1 MAPEN
6 MDKEKKLEAFR
17 QETRAWLVENAP
29 PSMRAPNTAEDA
41 CWGGKKEQRS
51 PDVQRWLE
59 RSAARGWTA
68 PTWPKEYGGGGLSK
82 AEAKILS
89 EEMAA
94 LGLRAPLIGFGLSM
108 IGPLLLQEGT
118 EELKKQHLPP
128 IVRGEVRW
136 CQGYSEPG
144 AGSDLASLQ
153 TRAVRD
159 GDHYV
164 LNGSKIWTS
173 YAEKA
178 DWMFIL
184 VRTDPAAKKQHGIT
198 FLLMDM
204 ETPGVSVKP
213 IRLISGASPFC
224 ETFLTDARVPV
235 KNVVGQENQGWAIA
249 RALLAHERTMI
260 GDIFKEQGDADKLIA
275 AARDHLGD
283 DGGHIADTVIRDR
296 IAALEI
302 DQACLDL
309 TLQRAKDSAK
319 AGHKPGHESSIFKL
333 VGTELNQRRRD
344 LHCAILGPQS
354 LGWEGD
360 GFEPSELKATRDWLR
375 SRGNTIE
382 GGTSEIQL
390 DIISKRV
397 LGLPDARDI
406 LMASIK
412 GGASKGE
419 G

>member
-1 MAPEN
+1 MAAEQQQL
-6 MDKEKKLEAFR
+6 ETFREETKK
-17 QETRAWLVENAP
+17 WLLNNAP
-29 PSMRAPNTAEDA
+29 ASMRAPATAEDA
-41 CWGGKKEQRS
+41 CWGGKKEKRS
-51 PDVQRWLE
+51 SDVQRWLDLNVE
-59 RSAARGWTA
+59 RGFTA

-82 AEAKILS
+82 AEAKVLA

-94 LGLRAPLIGFGLSM
+94 LGLRSPLIGFGLSM

-118 EELKKQHLPP
+118 PELKKEHLPP
-128 IVRGEVRW
+128 IARGEVRW

-153 TRAVRD
+153 TKAVRD

-164 LNGSKIWTS
+164 LEGSKIWTS

-184 VRTDPAAKKQHGIT
+184 VRTDPTAKKQHGIT
-198 FLLMDM
+198 FLLMNM

-213 IRLISGASPFC
+213 ILLISGASPFC
-224 ETFLTDARVPV
+224 ETFLSGVRVPV
-235 KNVVGQENQGWAIA
+235 ANVVGQENQGWAIA

-260 GDIFKEQGDADKLIA
+260 GDIFKVQGDAEKLLN

-283 DGGHIADTVIRDR
+283 DGGRIADPLLRDR

-302 DQACLDL
+302 DQVCLDL
-309 TLQRAKDSAK
+309 TMQRAKDSAK

-344 LHCAILGPQS
+344 LHCAILGPQA
-354 LGWEGD
+354 LGWERSGNGED
-360 GFEPSELKATRDWLR
+360 FEAEDLTATRDWLR

-390 DIISKRV
+390 DIIAKRV
-397 LGLPDARDI
+397 LALPDARD
-406 LMASIK
+406 LGK
-412 GGASKGE
+412 KEGGA
-419 G
+419 